1 MHEQR
6 CTAMVMGN
14 RAGVIEWANEGW
26 GQLVGLPAHAT
37 LEKPLGS
44 LLQHHAVSPE
54 AVDWVSRRFLAGETC
69 EIELSIRPPGSRG
82 ERWLH
87 VRVEPLRD
95 DAGDVTH
102 FIAYADDISELS
114 HPEPETV
121 EECDLSL
128 LVREVAVPLAR
139 ELGALTRF
147 DPALAR
153 ELPPAYANRFRVG
166 ALVQHLI
173 RCAIR
178 AIGTEWGTISLTTGL
193 LGLEP
198 EPISPGNPAAG
209 LPLGPYMFVEIH
221 DTALTDR
228 EEALSRIRGP
238 FLPAIHPP
246 RGQRF
251 PNAIELARELG
262 GRVDLIHDGPPGTGI
277 ILVLPA

>member
-1 MHEQR
+1 MLEQR

-44 LLQHHAVSPE
+44 LLQHYAVSPE

-69 EIELSIRPPGSRG
+69 EIELTIRPPGSRG

-114 HPEPETV
+114 HPEPGPV
-121 EECDLSL
+121 EECDLSQ

-153 ELPPAYANRFRVG
+153 ELPPAYADRFRVG

-178 AIGTEWGTISLTTGL
+178 AIGAEWGTISLTTGL

-228 EEALSRIRGP
+228 DEARSRISGP

-262 GRVDLIHDGPPGTGI
+262 GRVELIHDGPPGTGI
-277 ILVLPA
+277 VLVLPA